1 MWPAGTAPSTPPLK
15 PSTALLRWA
24 SSYQLVTYSIH
35 SGTEGEDAQG
45 EVVVKLR
52 QGNHT
57 VTGRGLSTDIFEA
70 SLKAYLNAVN
80 KIIAQ

>member
-1 MWPAGTAPSTPPLK
+1 MN
-15 PSTALLRWA
+15 
-24 SSYQLVTYSIH
+24 YSIH
-35 SGTEGEDAQG
+35 SVTEGEDAQG